1 VQRDRLFDVLDRGA
15 RGPLTLV
22 TGPPGAGKT
31 LLLASWLGG
40 RRRPGTTAWLSLHR
54 DDGRPGR
61 FWQAVLD
68 SIQAAG
74 ETGLSPLSAESSP
87 EQVEFVAAFAN
98 AVDALPQPL
107 VLVLDDF
114 HELRAPQVSEDV
126 DALLRYPPDKLHLVI
141 ASRAD
146 PRLSLHR
153 LRVEGRL
160 AELRGADL
168 AFTHAEAGELFALA
182 GIELTDEQLAAL
194 HSRTEGWV
202 AGLRL
207 AALSLQDS
215 TDPDELV
222 RTFAG
227 DERPVADYLVEEVLN
242 RQPDEMRE
250 FMLLTSVADLMSA
263 DLADALTG
271 GRSGAR
277 LLERL
282 ERSGA
287 FVSPLD
293 DHRGWFRYHP
303 MFAEL
308 LRSELRHRMPDVF
321 RLQHQRAARW
331 YVKRGSHITAA
342 RHALAAGDWDLAANL
357 LSASW
362 LELLVR
368 GEAVELAD
376 LIAELPPQLPARE
389 PEVAIAAAG
398 ALLESGKLEQGR
410 EYLWLADDNASAVK
424 SSRRS
429 DFILARTIASIY
441 EARIRGDFDAVLA
454 AAHKLLA
461 GQGSESRALDP
472 RDRRAL
478 ALLNAGVAETW
489 VGNTDEARAALED
502 ALSIARHAGRGYLV
516 LSALGPLALLEALA
530 GSLRAS
536 ARLAE
541 EAVELA
547 KRHGWMALPP
557 SAAVHLALG
566 ICGYHSGSVADAS
579 QHLDRARVAARAS
592 RERTISTLTE
602 IMRALVAARSS
613 DPELAELTL
622 RSARQEADGWRMP
635 RGLAV
640 SLAWAEG
647 KVLAAA
653 GKDSD
658 ARGVI
663 DHASGL
669 GRWGELELVKI
680 RLALADGDPD
690 AAADL
695 IAPTLD
701 GSMTI
706 LHPST
711 AIELYAL
718 AAVAEH
724 QRGDDATALE
734 LVEQALELAE
744 PEGERQIL
752 LEVGAPLRELLARRI
767 RGGTAHRALAGDLV
781 DALDPESSRTGD
793 EGALLL
799 DPLSD
804 REQAVLRYLPT
815 VMSKAE
821 IAGEMFV
828 SVNTVKTHMKSIYR
842 KLDVTSRAEAVRRA
856 RSLHLV

>member
-1 VQRDRLFDVLDRGA
+1 
-15 RGPLTLV
+15 
-22 TGPPGAGKT
+22 
-31 LLLASWLGG
+31 
-40 RRRPGTTAWLSLHR
+40 
-54 DDGRPGR
+54 
-61 FWQAVLD
+61 
-68 SIQAAG
+68 
-74 ETGLSPLSAESSP
+74 
-87 EQVEFVAAFAN
+87 
-98 AVDALPQPL
+98 
-107 VLVLDDF
+107 
-114 HELRAPQVSEDV
+114 V
-126 DALLRYPPDKLHLVI
+126 DALLRYPPEKLHVVI

-160 AELRGADL
+160 TELRAADL

-182 GIELTDEQLAAL
+182 GIELTEEQLAAL

-215 TDPDELV
+215 TDADELV

-227 DERPVADYLVEEVLN
+227 DERPVADYLVEEVLH
-242 RQPDEMRE
+242 RQPEEMRE
-250 FMLLTSVADLMSA
+250 FMLRTSVADLMTA
-263 DLADALTG
+263 DLADTLTG
-271 GRSGAR
+271 GRDGAQ

-331 YVKRGSHITAA
+331 YAKRGSHIAA
-342 RHALAAGDWDLAANL
+342 SRHALAAGDWDLAANL

-362 LELLVR
+362 LALVVR

-376 LIAELPPQLPARE
+376 LIAELPAQLPARE

-398 ALLESGKLEQGR
+398 ALLESGELERGR

-424 SSRRS
+424 SSRRA
-429 DFILARTIASIY
+429 DFVLARTLASIY
-441 EARIRGDFDAVLA
+441 EARIRGDFGAVLA
-454 AAHKLLA
+454 AARKLLA
-461 GQGSESRALDP
+461 GQGSEARGIDP

-478 ALLNAGVAETW
+478 ALLNVGVAEMW
-489 VGNTDEARAALED
+489 VGSVDEARSALED
-502 ALSIARHAGRGYLV
+502 ALTLARHAGRDYLV
-516 LSALGPLALLEALA
+516 LSALGSLALLDALV
-530 GSLRAS
+530 GSLREA

-547 KRHGWMALPP
+547 KRRGWTSLPP
-557 SAAVHLALG
+557 CAPAHLALA
-566 ICGYHSGSVADAS
+566 ICAHHTGSATDAS
-579 QHLDRARVAARAS
+579 QHLERARVAARAS
-592 RERTISTLTE
+592 RERAIGTLTE
-602 IMRALVAARSS
+602 IMRARVAARSG
-613 DPELAELTL
+613 DMDLAELTL
-622 RSARQEADGWRMP
+622 RAARQDAEDWDMP
-635 RGLAV
+635 PGLAV

-647 KVLAAA
+647 RVLAAA
-653 GKDSD
+653 GKESD
-658 ARGVI
+658 ARDVLA
-663 DHASGL
+663 HASGL
-669 GRWGELELVKI
+669 GRWSELELVKVQ
-680 RLALADGDPD
+680 LALANGDPEM
-690 AAADL
+690 AAEL
-695 IAPTLD
+695 LAPALD
-701 GSMTI
+701 GSVTT

-711 AIELYAL
+711 TIELRAL

-724 QRGDDATALE
+724 QRGDDETALE
-734 LVEQALELAE
+734 HLELALELAE
-744 PEGERQIL
+744 VEGEREML

-781 DALDPESSRTGD
+781 DALDPESARGLAD
-793 EGALLL
+793 GALLL
-799 DPLSD
+799 DPLSE
-804 REQAVLRYLPT
+804 REHAVLRFLPT